1 MRTLRRHGVNK
12 RKSARRFRKSMS
24 QTKAAN
30 MGGLARGGWRL

>member
-1 MRTLRRHGVNK
+1 MRPLKRHGVSK
-12 RKSARRFRKSMS
+12 RKSARKFRKHSS